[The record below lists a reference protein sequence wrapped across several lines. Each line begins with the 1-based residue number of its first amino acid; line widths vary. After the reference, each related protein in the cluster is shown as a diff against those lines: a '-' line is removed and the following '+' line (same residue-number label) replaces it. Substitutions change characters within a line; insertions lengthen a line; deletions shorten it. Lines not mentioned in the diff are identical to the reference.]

1 MKRITR
7 ETAAKG
13 FAVMVMLCAALGMTG
28 CGVLRNYAHERKC
41 INDAWEA
48 SGVSAFLKDPNH
60 YLAAT
65 NDVEKTMSM
74 LVRGA
79 EAANDGVR
87 VCDDIFS
94 KPAWRVRDEDI
105 EFARCNRWRYE
116 TELCLLLQAH
126 KIVRHSKQKRLG
138 DPDGSLRKEF
148 ATDDMSEIDAR
159 LEEERITTNDWILQ
173 NPLPLMAL
181 CDQAAKE

>member
-1 MKRITR
+1 MKRIAMA
-7 ETAAKG
+7 TAAKG
-13 FAVMVMLCAALGMTG
+13 FAVMVMLCAVLGVVG
-28 CGVLRNYAHERKC
+28 CRVFRNYAHERKC

-48 SGVSAFLKDPNH
+48 SGVSVFLKDPNP